1 MKTNLEQNS
10 EVVRQAG
17 KALVKID
24 ADLAAGHIDGALDKL
39 ETAKQQYREWVEL
52 DKAIADIEQ
61 AGRGVQASEEVQQ
74 VLALLAQSQLERG
87 ARGRTLGVLWRP
99 RQRRLAA
106 RGGR

>member
-1 MKTNLEQNS
+1 MKTILEQNS

-17 KALVKID
+17 QALVKIG

-61 AGRGVQASEEVQQ
+61 AGRGNQANEAVQKVLVQL
-74 VLALLAQSQLERG
+74 VGTILATSMRGQSG
-87 ARGRTLGVLWRP
+87 
-99 RQRRLAA
+99 
-106 RGGR
+106 

>member
-1 MKTNLEQNS
+1 MKTILEQNS

-17 KALVKID
+17 KDLVKIG

-61 AGRGVQASEEVQQ
+61 AGRARQANEEVQQ
-74 VLALLAQSQLERG
+74 VLVKLVGTILATSMRGQSS
-87 ARGRTLGVLWRP
+87 
-99 RQRRLAA
+99 
-106 RGGR
+106 

>member
-1 MKTNLEQNS
+1 MKTILEQNS

-17 KALVKID
+17 KALVKIG
-24 ADLAAGHIDGALDKL
+24 ADLAAGQIDGALDKL

-74 VLALLAQSQLERG
+74 VLVQLVGTILATSMRGQSG
-87 ARGRTLGVLWRP
+87 
-99 RQRRLAA
+99 
-106 RGGR
+106 

>member
-1 MKTNLEQNS
+1 MKSILEQNS

-17 KALVKID
+17 KALVKIG
-24 ADLAAGHIDGALDKL
+24 ADLAAGQIDGALDKL

-74 VLALLAQSQLERG
+74 VLVQLVGTILATSMRGQSG
-87 ARGRTLGVLWRP
+87 T
-99 RQRRLAA
+99 
-106 RGGR
+106 

>member
-1 MKTNLEQNS
+1 MKTILEQNS

-17 KALVKID
+17 KALVKIG
-24 ADLAAGHIDGALDKL
+24 ADLAAGQIDGALDKL

-74 VLALLAQSQLERG
+74 VLVQLVGTILATSMRGQSG
-87 ARGRTLGVLWRP
+87 T
-99 RQRRLAA
+99 
-106 RGGR
+106 